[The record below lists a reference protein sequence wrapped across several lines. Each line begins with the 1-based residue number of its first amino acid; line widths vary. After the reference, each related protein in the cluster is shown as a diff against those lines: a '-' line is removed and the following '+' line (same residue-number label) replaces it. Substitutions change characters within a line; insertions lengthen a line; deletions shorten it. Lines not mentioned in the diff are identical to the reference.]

1 MSLEMKDLEIL
12 KCQQGDFVFIRY
24 DMTKDPEMTSDVL
37 TDVMEFCQENDT
49 PCLCI
54 PKDDNAFD
62 VSLSQMDATQLRRLD
77 DRIQAEIKRKSK
89 IILE

>member
-12 KCQQGDFVFIRY
+12 KCQPGEFVFITY
-24 DMTKDPEMTSDVL
+24 DNAKDPEMTSDVL
-37 TDVMEFCQENDT
+37 NDIIEFCSENDT

-54 PKDDNAFD
+54 PQDDTQFSI
-62 VSLSQMDATQLRRLD
+62 SLSQMDATQLRRLS
-77 DRIQAEIKRKSK
+77 DRIQAEIKKKSK